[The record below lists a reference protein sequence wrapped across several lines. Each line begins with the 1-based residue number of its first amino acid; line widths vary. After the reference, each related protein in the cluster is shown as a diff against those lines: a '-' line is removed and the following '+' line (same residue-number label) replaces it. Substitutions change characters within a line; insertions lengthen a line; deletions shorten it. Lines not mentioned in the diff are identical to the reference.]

1 MMVPRFTSR
10 MGLYWEAK
18 RCPLLWIFVAKG
30 GMMERNFV
38 ERLLILKRVF
48 VSLDHPLSAEALI
61 EPPVEVPATNVLST
75 VVINVTPGPEGK
87 ENIDASTR
95 GDLAFSKLDDEAR
108 DAVLIFP
115 FASCF
120 LLLLALACFSLLHA
134 AVPKLI
140 PYIHSFLATSTSAVL
155 NEGIPISVGITA
167 SVLCTGFALSN
178 WRCDWVQSFLR
189 ILRTGCALG
198 ILGHVFI
205 SSLASLCIVD
215 AILLSCI
222 RFFVLVLGTAL
233 LRTPGSYVNSTPS
246 ELEYYSCSAS
256 VNIKMTRREN
266 KVPLAGA
273 VFFLCGIV
281 PDLLPLLLLAC
292 TNASTNFPHGG
303 VVYFQALS
311 TRLSKLIGICW
322 LLVPSLVRGVN
333 RILGCCTASASS
345 VPYKKCLVLKLET
358 RSFLNLP
365 LPILYFGD
373 TSLYA
378 SRKHLKGNPQKDFHS
393 SRLFLESLWS
403 AIGCLEHRS
412 GHIVGVPRR
421 ILSKLRFEVVYH
433 SVWMLIGTACSVP
446 EPSNDSVVV
455 ETSDFSQHE
464 INSMPDGPS
473 DPFHHPVN
481 VDNNIQD
488 WGRSF
493 ELSIVLFPHVVIDPM
508 DIRPNRLRSGLVSF
522 RSFHLSFSDSFFPAL
537 V

>member
-48 VSLDHPLSAEALI
+48 VSLDQPLSAEALI
-61 EPPVEVPATNVLST
+61 EPPVEVPATNVFYLPLVIVPSLLVFCFVEDYENPDLT
-75 VVINVTPGPEGK
+75 DVVPKNVTPGPEGK

-140 PYIHSFLATSTSAVL
+140 PYIHSFSATSTSAVL
-155 NEGIPISVGITA
+155 NMGIPISAGM
-167 SVLCTGFALSN
+167 
-178 WRCDWVQSFLR
+178 
-189 ILRTGCALG
+189 
-198 ILGHVFI
+198 
-205 SSLASLCIVD
+205 
-215 AILLSCI
+215 
-222 RFFVLVLGTAL
+222 
-233 LRTPGSYVNSTPS
+233 TP
-246 ELEYYSCSAS
+246 
-256 VNIKMTRREN
+256 
-266 KVPLAGA
+266 
-273 VFFLCGIV
+273 F
-281 PDLLPLLLLAC
+281 
-292 TNASTNFPHGG
+292 
-303 VVYFQALS
+303 
-311 TRLSKLIGICW
+311 
-322 LLVPSLVRGVN
+322 VPSADKFLLFSGEEAFE
-333 RILGCCTASASS
+333 GESA
-345 VPYKKCLVLKLET
+345 KG
-358 RSFLNLP
+358 FP
-365 LPILYFGD
+365 LFPSI
-373 TSLYA
+373 
-378 SRKHLKGNPQKDFHS
+378 
-393 SRLFLESLWS
+393 
-403 AIGCLEHRS
+403 S
-412 GHIVGVPRR
+412 G
-421 ILSKLRFEVVYH
+421 
-433 SVWMLIGTACSVP
+433 